1 MSRWSLADVVAAQ
14 NRMSGAILRKPAEPV
29 RPKPTATTPAVPPDL
44 AALASPKRT
53 RHGNQK
59 CEYQGQKFDSKH
71 ELRVFQ
77 DLELQRAAGAIR
89 AVVRQVSLPIAG
101 SRRRIRIDFMIVEN
115 DGRIRWL
122 DAKGFS
128 EREWLLKR
136 DLIQASCGIV
146 IETC

>member
-14 NRMSGAILRKPAEPV
+14 ARMSASVPRKPLEPAP
-29 RPKPTATTPAVPPDL
+29 RAATPVPPDL

-71 ELRVFQ
+71 ELKTFQ
-77 DLELQRAAGAIR
+77 DLELQRAAGQIR
-89 AVVRQVSLPIAG
+89 GLVRQVSMPIAG
-101 SRRRIRIDFMIVEN
+101 SRRRIRIDFTIVEN

>member
-1 MSRWSLADVVAAQ
+1 MADIVAA
-14 NRMSGAILRKPAEPV
+14 NARMSAGVPRKPLEPAP
-29 RPKPTATTPAVPPDL
+29 RAATAVPPDL

-53 RHGNQK
+53 RHGNQRT
-59 CEYQGQKFDSKH
+59 EYQGMMFDSKH
-71 ELRVFQ
+71 ELRVYK
-77 DLELQRAAGAIR
+77 DLELQRAAGQIR
-89 AVVRQVSLPIAG
+89 GLVRQVSMPIAG

-122 DAKGFS
+122 DAKGHA

>member
-1 MSRWSLADVVAAQ
+1 MADIVAA
-14 NRMSGAILRKPAEPV
+14 NARMSGAVPRKPVEPAP
-29 RPKPTATTPAVPPDL
+29 RAATAVPPCQ
-44 AALASPKRT
+44 AALASPKRRT
-53 RHGNQK
+53 RHGNVK
-59 CEYQGQKFDSKH
+59 CEFQGQTFDSKH

-115 DGRIRWL
+115 DGRVRWL
-122 DAKGFS
+122 DAKGHA

-136 DLIQASCGIV
+136 DLVQASCGIT